1 MEKHFKKLIKSVS
14 NSSKSSTSKST
25 GGKGTN
31 KNAYFAEQAEKS
43 AKKLPSI
50 AKLIIAFFF
59 IIGAAASFFVLQFVC
74 KDDCFEIN
82 GRKAFSLSIN
92 GTYAD
97 EGVKIIAFGKDISD
111 QAKITIYKNGEEISG
126 FDQIDTTEE
135 GVYQIVYTTD
145 SFRFKDVKL
154 IRTITVVSDETE
166 DYENEEDSYTPEET
180 TSTSFIFPNFLNPL
194 YV

>member
-1 MEKHFKKLIKSVS
+1 MEKYLKKIKKAVS
-14 NSSKSSTSKST
+14 NSSKSSSSKST

-31 KNAYFAEQAEKS
+31 RNAYFSEQAEKS
-43 AKKLPSI
+43 VKKLPSI
-50 AKLIIAFFF
+50 AKIIIAFFF
-59 IIGAAASFFVLQFVC
+59 IIGVASSFFVLQFVC
-74 KDDCFEIN
+74 KNDCFEIN

-92 GTYAD
+92 ETYVD
-97 EGVKIIAFGKDISD
+97 EGVKIIAFGKDISN

-135 GVYQIVYTTD
+135 SVYQIVYTID

-154 IRTITVVSDETE
+154 IRTVTVASNETE

-180 TSTSFIFPNFLNPL
+180 SSTSFILQNILNPL